1 MYLSTSKTTADF
13 EPKNFAYQDQLLVL
27 SRYYLHNNDNIT
39 VKALECS
46 ERLHAKLPETT
57 LWRYNNTIP
66 VFEIESGSTIHVN
79 WLNKI
84 HNLKLP
90 FVHGIT
96 ETDSEM
102 NIAGRGPAFHDA
114 ENAANEKYANPYGIP
129 RTVTHLHG
137 AIVQSDSDGWTDNV
151 CYKNQFQHYI
161 YHNNQRATMLW
172 FHDHA
177 MAVTRLNVYA
187 GLLGLWIIRDQ
198 REKAL
203 NLPSGDKELLLVLQD
218 RNLDKTDD
226 GIFTGN
232 ILHKVTDD
240 TMEFF
245 GPYNIVNGKIWPHY
259 TVKPNRYR
267 LRILNAANART
278 YKLAWVDKNN
288 QPVKNIDILK
298 IGTDQG
304 FLDTPI
310 KIDNNQFLNGLVL
323 APGERI
329 DIIIDFKNCKNRE
342 VYLKN
347 IAAAPWNGTNLID
360 LNAAPI
366 NENHNPFPEI
376 MKFTVSDIYTTEQ
389 SRSITVN
396 TKLSN
401 FHQFT
406 GAELHRLG
414 THHNHKHRY
423 IYLEEENDMVLLKEL
438 LPFENFPLPAQKNG
452 ESDVDYTIR
461 KGLLKQHY
469 KDDVGTIV
477 IKDLFDGAAAVKEF
491 YVAAKNFNDAV
502 TINDIML
509 SDDGVPTEIW
519 KIINATPDAHPFH
532 IHLAQSQVLERFS
545 INTKQPD
552 GTIIYDLTTTGKIPI
567 AGMPAGQ
574 IIWPNDRGWKDV
586 MVINNSVGYDSETG
600 NDEKLEVM
608 IIAPNFE
615 QYEGRYM
622 YHCHILEHED
632 HEMMRPIIVGGM
644 HMEHM

>member
-1 MYLSTSKTTADF
+1 MNLATAQITTEFIPQLVAFKDELPVLLLS
-13 EPKNFAYQDQLLVL
+13 QV
-27 SRYYLHNNDNIT
+27 HNNDTIT
-39 VKALECS
+39 IKASETQ
-46 ERLHAKLPETT
+46 ERLHSLLPLTT
-57 LWRYNNTIP
+57 LWRYNKTIP

-79 WLNKI
+79 WLNDII
-84 HNLKLP
+84 HPDLP
-90 FVHGIT
+90 FKHGVSGID
-96 ETDSEM
+96 EEM
-102 NIAGRGPAFHDA
+102 NTAGTEANFHNA
-114 ENAANEKYANPYGIP
+114 EDPTDKLYYNPYGIP

-151 CYKNQFQHYI
+151 CFKNQFQHCI

-187 GLLGLWIIRDQ
+187 GLIGLWLIRDQ
-198 REKAL
+198 KEKAL
-203 NLPSGDKELLLVLQD
+203 NLPSGSRELLLVLQD
-218 RNLDKTDD
+218 RNLDKTND
-226 GIFTGN
+226 GDFTGN

-245 GPYNIVNGKIWPHY
+245 GPYNLVNGKIWPY
-259 TVKPNRYR
+259 QKVKPCRYR
-267 LRILNAANART
+267 LRILNGANART

-288 QPVKNIDILK
+288 VPIKNLDIFK

-304 FLDTPI
+304 LLDTPI
-310 KIDNNQFLNGLVL
+310 KIDNNQIINGLVL
-323 APGERI
+323 APGERMDVI
-329 DIIIDFKNCKNRE
+329 VDFKNCKNQE

-347 IAAAPWNGTNLID
+347 IAAAPWNGINLID
-360 LNAAPI
+360 LNTIPKD
-366 NENHNPFPEI
+366 EDHNPFPDI
-376 MKFTVSDIYTTEQ
+376 MKFIVSDIYTSDQ
-389 SRSITVN
+389 SRAITVN

-406 GAELHRLG
+406 GAELHHPG
-414 THHNHKHRY
+414 SAHHHKHRY
-423 IYLEEENDMVLLKEL
+423 IYLEEENDMVLLKEM
-438 LPFENFPLPAQKNG
+438 LPFEEFRLPAQKKG
-452 ESDVDYTIR
+452 ESDVDYIIR

-477 IKDLFDGAAAVKEF
+477 IKDVFEGTAAVKEF

-509 SDDGVPTEIW
+509 SDDGMPTEIW

-552 GTIIYDLTTTGKIPI
+552 NTIIYDLTTSGKLPLDGMATG
-567 AGMPAGQ
+567 Q
-574 IIWPNDRGWKDV
+574 VIWPNDRGWKDV
-586 MVINNSVGYDSETG
+586 MVINNSIGHDPEEP
-600 NDEKLEVM
+600 NDHNYEVM
-608 IIAPNFE
+608 IITPKFE
-615 QYEGRYM
+615 QYQGRYM

-632 HEMMRPIIVGGM
+632 HEMMRPIVVGGM
-644 HMEHM
+644 HPME